1 MSNVARTPKREA
13 TGFRGAGLA
22 LAVLLASALAFLFLD
37 EETTAPQHLASTESK
52 AAPAAPEVPPF
63 YRSAEAAKPFPA
75 LQDPARYEIALVSK
89 AYRIAHEIPEVL
101 AQQPCYCN
109 CGDSFGHE
117 SLLDCFASD
126 HGAT

>member
-1 MSNVARTPKREA
+1 MARQAKTKKT

-22 LAVLLASALAFLFLD
+22 LAVLAASAVAFLFLD
-37 EETTAPQHLASTESK
+37 EEG
-52 AAPAAPEVPPF
+52 AAPEAPASTAASGIPPF
-63 YRSAEAAKPFPA
+63 HPSAEAAKPFPA
-75 LQDPARYEIALVSK
+75 LQDPARYEIAVVSK
-89 AYRIAHEIPEVL
+89 AYRIAREIPEVL

-109 CGDSFGHE
+109 CGDSFGHA